1 MTVIK
6 LRKYLITGL
15 LVWLPLG
22 ITILVI
28 KLLVDLLD
36 KTLLLLPL
44 ALRPATL
51 LGFDIPG
58 LGIILT
64 TLVVLISGFIIT
76 NFTGKRLI
84 LWGEEYVDRIP
95 LVRSIYSALKQV
107 TETLLT
113 SDKNSFRQVV
123 LIEYPRKDIWTIGF
137 QTSDSPDEFNQL
149 TGSKLLTI
157 FVPTTPN
164 PTSGYVLMVP
174 EEEVKKLDM
183 DVEDALKMVMSL
195 GVVTPNRT
203 HPILKGNS

>member
-1 MTVIK
+1 MMLVK

-15 LVWLPLG
+15 LVWVPLG

-36 KTLLLLPL
+36 KTLLLLPQ

-51 LGFDIPG
+51 IGFDIPG

-64 TLVVLISGFIIT
+64 TLFIFVSGFIIT
-76 NFTGKRLI
+76 NFAGKRFV
-84 LWGEEYVDRIP
+84 LWGEDLLEHIP

-107 TETLLT
+107 TETILT

-123 LIEYPRKDIWTIGF
+123 LIEYPRKGIWTIGF
-137 QTSDSPDEFNQL
+137 QTGDSPDEFNQL
-149 TGSKLLTI
+149 SKKQLLTI

-164 PTSGYVLMVP
+164 PTSGYILMMP
-174 EEEVKKLDM
+174 EEDVQKLDM

-195 GVVTPNRT
+195 GVVTPKL
-203 HPILKGNS
+203 ISS

>member
-1 MTVIK
+1 MLNMLVK

-15 LVWLPLG
+15 LVWVPLG

-36 KTLLLLPL
+36 KTLLLLPH

-51 LGFDIPG
+51 IGFDIPG

-64 TLVVLISGFIIT
+64 TLFVFTSGFIIT
-76 NFTGKRLI
+76 NFAGKRLV
-84 LWGEEYVDRIP
+84 LWGEDFLERIP

-107 TETLLT
+107 TETILT

-123 LIEYPRKDIWTIGF
+123 LIEYPRKGIWTIGF
-137 QTSDSPDEFNQL
+137 QTSDSPEEFNQL
-149 TGSKLLTI
+149 ADNHLLTI

-164 PTSGYVLMVP
+164 PTSGYILMMP
-174 EEEVKKLDM
+174 EKDVKKLSM

-195 GVVTPNRT
+195 GVVTPKPVN
-203 HPILKGNS
+203 

>member
-149 TGSKLLTI
+149 TESKLLTI

>member
-1 MTVIK
+1 MLIK

-15 LVWLPLG
+15 LIWIPLG

-36 KTLLLLPL
+36 KTLLLLPH
-44 ALRPATL
+44 ALRPEAL
-51 LGFDIPG
+51 IGFDIPG
-58 LGIILT
+58 LGIILS
-64 TLVVLISGFIIT
+64 TLFVFISGFIIT

-84 LWGEEYVDRIP
+84 SWGEEQLERIP

-107 TETLLT
+107 TETILT

-123 LIEYPRKDIWTIGF
+123 LVEYPRKGIWTIGF
-137 QTSDSPDEFNQL
+137 QTSNSPDEFNQL
-149 TGSKLLTI
+149 TGNKLLTI

-164 PTSGYVLMVP
+164 PTSGYILMMP
-174 EEEVKKLDM
+174 EEDVKLLNM

-195 GVVTPNRT
+195 GVVTPN
-203 HPILKGNS
+203 HINSLPQKR

>member
-1 MTVIK
+1 MLIK

-15 LVWLPLG
+15 LVWVPLG

-36 KTLLLLPL
+36 KTLLLLPH

-51 LGFDIPG
+51 IGFDIPG
-58 LGIILT
+58 LGIILSI
-64 TLVVLISGFIIT
+64 LFVFSSGFIIT
-76 NFTGKRLI
+76 NFAGKRLV
-84 LWGEEYVDRIP
+84 LWGEDLLERIP

-107 TETLLT
+107 TETVLT

-123 LIEYPRKDIWTIGF
+123 LIEYPRKGIWTIGF
-137 QTSDSPDEFNQL
+137 QTSDSPNACNQL
-149 TGSKLLTI
+149 AGSKLLTI

-164 PTSGYVLMVP
+164 PTSGYILMMP
-174 EEEVKKLDM
+174 EEDIKKLDI

-195 GVVTPNRT
+195 GVVTPKSMG
-203 HPILKGNS
+203 IQEKE